1 MIYVN
6 PYVWIPVIPSRMS
19 ICGLPRW
26 LSGRE
31 PACQHRRRKRH
42 GFDPWI
48 RKIPWRSNGNP
59 LQASCLENPM
69 ERGAWRATVCGVVES
84 RTRLKQHGMH
94 ECLCVSAFIYHIS
107 MHHQFIN
114 HVSAVHLSAIF
125 VTYASIYMFMYICT
139 CVLRSSV
146 VSNYL

>member
-1 MIYVN
+1 MSS
-6 PYVWIPVIPSRMS
+6 PVLLFVTPWTVALQAPLSMGFSRQEYWH
-19 ICGLPRW
+19 GLPFPSPGDLPTAL
-26 LSGRE
+26 LS
-31 PACQHRRRKRH
+31 A
-42 GFDPWI
+42 FASI
-48 RKIPWRSNGNP
+48 NYP

-94 ECLCVSAFIYHIS
+94 DCLCVSAFIYHIS

-125 VTYASIYMFMYICT
+125 VTYASIYMFMYIYT